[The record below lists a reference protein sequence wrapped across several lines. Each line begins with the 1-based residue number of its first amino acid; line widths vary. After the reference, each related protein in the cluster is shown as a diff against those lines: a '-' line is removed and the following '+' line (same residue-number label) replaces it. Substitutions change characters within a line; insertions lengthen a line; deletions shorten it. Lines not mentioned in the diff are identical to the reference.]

1 MAELLEYSTYNRRF
15 GLFKN
20 AQLDSPSV
28 YPIARLQLPKRA
40 LLHFVPIDAVTLG
53 PQISDPLLRSV
64 PGVIYVHHQIQYHEP
79 IGSPIKAFTNPQGMI
94 TEYRRKNRAFRP
106 LKNLDRL
113 ETDDRV
119 LPVYNYAMLSHIVR
133 YAQTFRSNYYMWFN
147 VMREMVLTINETA
160 AISKRQQFIE
170 IDLPAVMP
178 SLTKLRELMT
188 RQSSDTMKHFGTPE
202 ALTMADLFKWAGP
215 QRSESVFGNID
226 KKNYHKVNL
235 IFRRLNGWVVV
246 NLKWLDNFIVSSK
259 EELAAYKEA
268 TDALKKDPSANVVVP
283 DVKTSGIDAKIFQLK
298 FLRMLNKIHQATSP
312 VETPT
317 KVEAVVEP
325 LVEVNKDD
333 AKIDELDFDAQD
345 NEFADED
352 DAIIDDAEIISKLE
366 KELEDLET
374 IHQQSATEEIFDEDG
389 NVIDTKHIDI
399 DVLQT
404 KHAAIDA
411 DGSAML
417 IKADELAAK
426 GFLSRA
432 EQARLVRLSEAHKNI
447 RDPYGS
453 SETLVEAMKVKME
466 DLVIEPKPITDDPM
480 VLDKSMLKSRVDEY
494 DRQYIEKTLKKDIL
508 RCVMAV
514 QKSPVAVTGYT
525 IEYERD
531 AVSDNEIHIIK
542 LAPAVGQPST
552 VRFSIP
558 RIRPDGSYLYK
569 GTDYRMRKQRVD
581 LPIRKISPSRV
592 GLSSYYSKVFVERSE
607 RRTFDMNKWFVDKL
621 VARAADTED
630 RVITKGVLST
640 VVDYRANVPLVY
652 TGISES
658 LLSFSAGKLNFWF
671 DYKRRV
677 EKNGYTEAELKFEK
691 NGWVLCGRGPKWP
704 LIMDRAGAIYSLVMD
719 EKGGTLLDEGT
730 IFDICGIPIEAGST
744 PPLMAEV
751 KVYSKNIP
759 IGVALAYLLGLDGL
773 IKLTK
778 AKVRR
783 VLVGERAN
791 LQPNEFGV
799 RFKNETLVFDR
810 NNTMISMIFSG
821 FNMFHEAIKHYNSG
835 MFDEKDV
842 YAAVLDRSRIGSRYL
857 RELDSLN
864 TMFVD
869 PITEDLLEWMGEPKT
884 FTGLLIRSVEMLL
897 TAQVSNRREDKHQR
911 VELLERIRGYE
922 RVPGVIYETLTKAI
936 RQYNAR
942 AASGR
947 ASITINPN
955 DPTNMLVMDPTNS
968 PVNNINPIHALRE
981 REVVTYTGR
990 GGRSRRAMVAS
1001 ARLFPMEDLGFIS
1014 EGTVDSGDV
1023 AIITYMSPNAN
1034 LTTTRGTVRLF
1045 DQKRD
1050 GNSCIMSTSA
1060 QLAFDAEGDDPK
1072 RRNFINVQH
1081 GHGIMAEGYEVPSAR
1096 TGMERVIPGRST
1108 PEFCVTAEAKGEV
1121 IELSDDHIAVKY
1133 DDGRVVRH
1141 TLGLIH
1147 TKAEGSAYP
1156 NNITT
1161 VLKLGDKFSEFDTIT
1176 YNSGF
1181 LKPDPI
1187 NPRRVDYMAGCMA
1200 RIALREATYTL
1211 EDSCSISIDFAQRM
1225 RTYVSKDKPIHVDFD
1240 QEITGLVKVGDQ
1252 VDLKT
1257 ILCNIRGA
1265 VSSSDGLYGEDDSD
1279 VMARLTAMM
1288 PEAGAVGVVSKIEVF
1303 YCGDIDDMSESL
1315 QAIVSNYEKDLRRKA
1330 RRLGQEYVS
1339 GQIPRGVRVSGNALE
1354 NHQAVIIVHMTVA
1367 VPMGTADKLVVGNQM
1382 KSTVGETL
1390 FGNNRTLTTNEPID
1404 MIFGAK
1410 SPIDRIILGPFSG
1423 GSTNTLMRYLGE
1435 AAHAMYFE

>member
-1 MAELLEYSTYNRRF
+1 MAELLEYSVYNRRF

-20 AQLDSPSV
+20 SQLDVPVV

-40 LLHFVPIDAVTLG
+40 LLHFAPVDGVSMG
-53 PQISDPLLRSV
+53 PQISDPLLRNV
-64 PGVIYVHHQIQYHEP
+64 PGVIYVHHQIYYHEP
-79 IGSPIKAFTNPQGMI
+79 IGNPIKAFANPQGMI
-94 TEYRRKNRAFRP
+94 TEFRRKNRAFRP
-106 LKNLDRL
+106 LKNLERL
-113 ETDDRV
+113 DMDDRV
-119 LPVYNYAMLSHIVR
+119 LPVYNYAMLSHLVR

-147 VMREMVLTINETA
+147 VMKEMVNTINETA
-160 AISKRQQFIE
+160 AISRRQQFIE
-170 IDLPAVMP
+170 IDLPNVMP
-178 SLTKLRELMT
+178 SLTKMRELMA
-188 RQSSDTMKHFGTPE
+188 RQSADTMKHFGTPE
-202 ALTMADLFKWAGP
+202 ALTIADLFKWAGP
-215 QRSESVFGNID
+215 QRADSVFGHID
-226 KKNYHKVNL
+226 KKNYGKVNL
-235 IFRRLNGWVVV
+235 IFRRLNGWVTV
-246 NLKWLDNFIVSSK
+246 NLKWLDDFIVSSK
-259 EELAAYKEA
+259 EELEAYRDIQEK
-268 TDALKKDPSANVVVP
+268 LKRDPNAELVLP
-283 DVKTSGIDAKIFQLK
+283 DVKTSGIDAKIFQLR
-298 FLRMLNKIHQATSP
+298 FLKMLNKIHQATSP

-317 KVEAVVEP
+317 KEEVVAEP
-325 LVEVNKDD
+325 LVEMNTADE
-333 AKIDELDFDAQD
+333 KIDDLDLNVQD
-345 NEFADED
+345 NEFPDED
-352 DAIIDDAEIISKLE
+352 EAIIDDTEIISKLE
-366 KELEDLET
+366 KELEDLEA
-374 IHQQSATEEIFDEDG
+374 IHEQSSVEEVFDEDG

-404 KHAAIDA
+404 KHVAIEA

-417 IKADELAAK
+417 MKADELSTK

-432 EQARLVRLSEAHKNI
+432 EQSRLVRLSEAHKSI
-447 RDPYGS
+447 KDPYGS
-453 SETLVEAMKVKME
+453 GKTLVEAMKVDIE
-466 DLVIEPKPITDDPM
+466 ELLIEPKEITDDKT
-480 VLDKSMLKSRVDEY
+480 VLDRSMLHSRVDEY
-494 DRQYIEKTLKKDIL
+494 DQQYIANTLRKDIL
-508 RCVMAV
+508 RCVMAI
-514 QKSPVAVTGYT
+514 QKSPVAVTGYS
-525 IEYERD
+525 IEYEKD
-531 AVSDNEIHIIK
+531 AVSDNEIHIVK
-542 LAPAVGQPST
+542 LTPAVGTPST
-552 VRFSIP
+552 VRFPVP
-558 RIRPDGSYLYK
+558 RIRPNGTYLYK
-569 GTDYRMRKQRVD
+569 GTEYRMRKQRVD

-592 GLSSYYSKVFVERSE
+592 GLSSYYSKVFVERSA
-607 RRTFDMNKWFVDKL
+607 RKTFDQGKWFVDRLK
-621 VARAADTED
+621 ARVQDPND
-630 RVITKGVLST
+630 GIIRNGVLST
-640 VVDYRANVPLVY
+640 VVDYRAPVPLVY
-652 TGISES
+652 TAVSEE
-658 LLSFSAGKLNFWF
+658 LMSFTAGKLNFWF
-671 DYKRRV
+671 DYKRRI
-677 EKNGYTEAELKFEK
+677 EKNDYSEREQKFEK
-691 NGWVLCGRGPKWP
+691 EGWVLCGRGPDGA
-704 LIMDRAGAIYSLVMD
+704 LIMDPSGTVYSIVMTAS
-719 EKGGTLLDEGT
+719 GGVLEDEGS
-730 IFDICGIPIEAGST
+730 IYDLCGIPIEAGST
-744 PPLMAEV
+744 PTLMAEV

-759 IGVALAYLLGLDGL
+759 IGVALAYLLGLESL

-791 LQPNEFGV
+791 LAQNEFAV

-810 NNTMISMIFSG
+810 NNAMISMIFSG
-821 FNMFHEAIKHYNSG
+821 FNLFHEAIRHYNSG
-835 MFDEKDV
+835 LFDDKDV

-897 TAQVSNRREDKHQR
+897 TAQVSNRRVDKNQR

-922 RVPGVIYETLTKAI
+922 RVPGVIYETLTKAV

-955 DPTNMLVMDPTNS
+955 DPTNALVMDPTNS

-1045 DQKRD
+1045 DRKRD
-1050 GNSCIMSTSA
+1050 GNACIMSTSA

-1081 GHGIMAEGYEVPSAR
+1081 GHGIMAVGYEVPAAR
-1096 TGMERVIPGRST
+1096 TGMERVIPGRQG
-1108 PEFCVTAEAKGEV
+1108 PEFAVLAEDKGEV
-1121 IELSDDHIAVKY
+1121 TEISEDHIAVKY
-1133 DDGRVVRH
+1133 ADGRVARYAV
-1141 TLGLIH
+1141 GLIH
-1147 TKAEGSAYP
+1147 TKAEGSSYP
-1156 NNITT
+1156 NQLVT
-1161 VLKLGDKFSEFDTIT
+1161 VFKVGDKFSKHDVLT
-1176 YNSGF
+1176 YNTGF
-1181 LKPDPI
+1181 FKPDPI

-1225 RTYVSKDKPIHVDFD
+1225 RTYVSKEKPITVDFD
-1240 QEITGLVKVGDQ
+1240 QEVTNLVNVGDE

-1265 VSSSDGLYGEDDSD
+1265 VSSSDGLYGDDDSE
-1279 VMARLTAMM
+1279 VMARLSAMV
-1288 PEAGAVGVVSKIEVF
+1288 PEAGAVGVVSKIEVY
-1303 YCGDIDDMSESL
+1303 YCGDVDDMSESL
-1315 QAIVSNYEKDLRRKA
+1315 QAIVTVSEKERRRKA
-1330 RRLGQEYVS
+1330 RRLGEEYAS
-1339 GQIPRGVRVSGNALE
+1339 GQIPRGVRMGGNALE
-1354 NHQAVIIVHMTVA
+1354 NHQAVIIVHMTVG

-1390 FGNNRTLTTNEPID
+1390 FGNNRTLTTNETID

-1423 GSTNTLMRYLGE
+1423 GSTNTLMRYVGE
-1435 AAHAMYFE
+1435 AAYEMYFE